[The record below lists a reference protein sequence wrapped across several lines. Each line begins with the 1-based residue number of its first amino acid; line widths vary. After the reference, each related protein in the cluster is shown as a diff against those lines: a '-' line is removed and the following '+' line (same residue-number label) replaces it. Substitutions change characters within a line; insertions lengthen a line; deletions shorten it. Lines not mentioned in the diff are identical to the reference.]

1 MLNLRLFTY
10 VYLLLFC
17 FAYPLNE
24 LHAQTQ
30 VVNTPRVSPRASI
43 TQQIGITEIAI
54 NYSRPA
60 VRGRVIWGNV
70 VPFGMT
76 NPGWGT
82 ATLAPWRAGA
92 DENTTISLSTD
103 VKINGVLVPA
113 GTYALF
119 MAVYETGEVDI
130 LLSNNISSWGSYF
143 YKESE
148 VVSRI
153 KTTWEEHSFV
163 EHLEYTFNAFTPNS
177 VYCALNW
184 EDKSIPFEI
193 EVDLNKTVVNQL
205 RKDLQGTARFSYLGP
220 MEAASWCVLHNTNL
234 NEALEWAE
242 LAVNMNPQFSTLM
255 VKAEVLK
262 ALNKPNEAKAAL
274 DLAIPKGSV
283 FEIHSYGRSL
293 ISEGKV
299 NEALD
304 IFERNAVIH
313 KDKWPVN
320 YGLARGYSAKGDYKK
335 AITYLEKAKK
345 NCPDEINR
353 KMIEENL
360 IKLGRNEDIN

>member
-1 MLNLRLFTY
+1 VLKLRLFKFFT
-10 VYLLLFC
+10 LLIISISC
-17 FAYPLNE
+17 IPAELN
-24 LHAQTQ
+24 AQTQ
-30 VVNTPRVSPRASI
+30 VVNTPRVSPKATI
-43 TQQIGITEIAI
+43 TQYIGITEISI
-54 NYSRPA
+54 SYSRPA
-60 VRGRVIWGNV
+60 VRGREIWGSV

-92 DENTTISLSTD
+92 DENTIITFSTD
-103 VKINGVLVPA
+103 VKINGVLVSA

-119 MAVYETGEVDI
+119 MAIYETGDVDI
-130 LLSNNISSWGSYF
+130 LLSNNTSSWGSYF

-153 KTTWEEHSFV
+153 KTTWEEHSFR
-163 EHLEYTFNAFTPNS
+163 EHLEYTFSAFTPNS

-184 EDKSIPFEI
+184 EEKSIPFEI
-193 EVDLNKTVVNQL
+193 EVDLAKTVVDQL

-234 NEALEWAE
+234 NEALEWAD

-262 ALNKPNEAKAAL
+262 ALNKPAEAKNTL
-274 DLAIPKGSV
+274 DMAIPKGSV

-304 IFERNAVIH
+304 IFERNAALH

-335 AITYLEKAKK
+335 AIVYLEKAKK

-353 KMIEENL
+353 KMIDENL
-360 IKLGRNEDIN
+360 AKLVRNEDIN